1 MYIVVNPEHK
11 YSKKQETLGIST
23 EMNSKDL
30 SRITFR
36 CLSNPKYDGYQCRL
50 TSMGFKFVDTK
61 TAQRE
66 TGISENKEL
75 TN

>member
-36 CLSNPKYDGYQCRL
+36 CLSNPKYEGYQCRL

-61 TAQRE
+61 TA
-66 TGISENKEL
+66 
-75 TN
+75 